1 MANGYQQGYDTPI
14 ASGMPTEH
22 PPQQQAGEVP
32 QLSMNAAFQEP
43 EDEPKSELEKA
54 MSKLVNF
61 DHIDEPAEKEI
72 KLTMQREE
80 EKKKKAKTSALPPA
94 ASSYLGSGA
103 TLSQIKEVKPAKPQ
117 KDPSEIMS
125 PPPMLFSPGAVNA
138 GALVVHGEGP
148 PPLQRGF
155 GVGSGFGVGA
165 QMQYQQ
171 QYLQQQQQYY
181 AQQQQQQQPPPPQQQ
196 YYNNY

>member
-1 MANGYQQGYDTPI
+1 
-14 ASGMPTEH
+14 MPLEA
-22 PPQQQAGEVP
+22 PPQQQAGDAP
-32 QLSMNAAFQEP
+32 QLSMNAAFE
-43 EDEPKSELEKA
+43 EKEEPKSELEEA

-72 KLTMQREE
+72 KLTMAREE
-80 EKKKKAKTSALPPA
+80 EKKKKSKTSALPPA
-94 ASSYLGSGA
+94 GTGYLGSNA
-103 TLSQIKEVKPAKPQ
+103 TLSQIKEVKPETRK
-117 KDPSEIMS
+117 KDPSEIMT

-155 GVGSGFGVGA
+155 GVGQGFGVGA

-171 QYLQQQQQYY
+171 QMAQQYAAQQQAQQQYY
-181 AQQQQQQQPPPPQQQ
+181 GQQQPPPPQQQ
-196 YYNNY
+196 YYQNY

>member
-1 MANGYQQGYDTPI
+1 
-14 ASGMPTEH
+14 
-22 PPQQQAGEVP
+22 
-32 QLSMNAAFQEP
+32 MNAAYEEP
-43 EDEPKSELEKA
+43 EEEKSELESA
-54 MSKLVNF
+54 LAKLVNI

-80 EKKKKAKTSALPPA
+80 EKKKKAKTSALPPVGTG
-94 ASSYLGSGA
+94 YVGSNA

-125 PPPMLFSPGAVNA
+125 PPPMLFSPGVVNA

-155 GVGSGFGVGA
+155 GVGT
-165 QMQYQQ
+165 QMGYGMPQQ
-171 QYLQQQQQYY
+171 QMPQQQYY
-181 AQQQQQQQPPPPQQQ
+181 QQPPPPQQQ
-196 YYNNY
+196 YYRNY